1 MKKLFVLCMLQ
12 FFVGASL
19 FAAKEVKLPV
29 DPSLVHGE
37 LANGMKYVL
46 RKNSKPPGKMS
57 IWLHVDSGSL
67 DEEDDQRG
75 LAHFLEHMAFNG
87 SENFPPGQLIKY
99 FESIGLTF
107 GLHQNAFTSFD
118 QTTYSLALPNTE
130 KDTMDKG
137 FLCMS
142 DFAYRLLLTED
153 EINRER
159 GVIQEEEVACDSLGY
174 RMMMKSLPM
183 IFPEAHIAKRMPI
196 GDMDVVRTAPR
207 QRFVDYYK
215 KWYTPKNSTV
225 MVVGDFDV
233 KEAEALI
240 KKNFSAWV
248 QPQEIAVHAK
258 PGVKPYTETRIEILK
273 DKELTSSELTLYTIE
288 PGVEVIDNEKNYQS
302 LIEDQVLAY
311 MVNQRLRLLR
321 EKGEADFLSAS
332 IYHGDIFRTAMMGH
346 ISVNAKPEKWDS
358 AVRQVMTELK
368 RVEQHGFYQSEL
380 DKAIKK
386 QLSDM
391 ERSIQNEAN
400 KSNKDIIGAINSSV
414 NQGYLPMA
422 PVQEKPILERML
434 KQLDIVSL
442 HKLFKQDFCGANY
455 LAMAQFPEK
464 DGLETPNK
472 EAIAALLED
481 IKKIQTEASVEQQ
494 ATANILNHEPKSK
507 VANESDFHDSLG
519 ITTLHYANGCKCRHR
534 EMDYKKE
541 KVLVRATIAGGRLEE
556 GKNEIG
562 ISHFASA
569 ILSKPSSNNVS
580 FSEINDWRVGK
591 KFNLHASVN
600 DTHLS
605 LSLSS
610 DKKDLEQGVRLMYLY
625 LTDFK
630 VEEKLFEQVLQD
642 LRLTYDQLDKNSSLM
657 MNKALREN
665 LWSHEPRLKL
675 LPSRESIEK
684 MTAKQVQAWIRKK
697 FAKNPIE
704 VSIVGDVDLKE
715 AKRLTDKYFGSLN
728 KRRDLAELTEA
739 FKLKNAKTPQD
750 LDVPVQTKDQKC
762 IVVGGWTV
770 ADANDQ
776 ENLALYLAG
785 KIARTRLFKVIRE
798 EENLTYSVSSG
809 FSSTKRLRNMSKFYI
824 YFTAQVENA
833 KKAAK
838 MAREV
843 VEDLR
848 DEGPSESE
856 MSQVHKQIENLL
868 EEDLVKPSF
877 WSAKLGNQ
885 DLYETDM
892 AFIEKIQEHYANVSA
907 DDVKVVMQR
916 YFQDPNF
923 FQVITRPE
931 STEK

>member
-1 MKKLFVLCMLQ
+1 MKKLFALCVLQ
-12 FFVGASL
+12 FFVGSSV
-19 FAAKEVKLPV
+19 FAANEVKLPV
-29 DPSLVHGE
+29 DASLVHGE

-159 GVIQEEEVACDSLGY
+159 GVIQEEEVARDSLGY

-183 IFPEAHIAKRMPI
+183 IFPNAHIANRMPI

-233 KEAEALI
+233 EAAEELI

-248 QPQEIAVHAK
+248 QPQELPAHAE
-258 PGVKPYTETRIEILK
+258 PGVKSYTETRIEILK

-302 LIEDQVLAY
+302 LIEDQVLAS

-346 ISVNAKPEKWDS
+346 ISVNAKPEKWDA

-391 ERSIQNEAN
+391 ERSIQNEPN
-400 KSNKDIIGAINSSV
+400 KSNKDIISALNSSV

-422 PVQEKPILERML
+422 PLQEKPILERML
-434 KQLDIVSL
+434 KQLDIKRL
-442 HKLFKQDFCGANY
+442 HQLFKQDFCGANT
-455 LAMAQFPEK
+455 LAMAQFP
-464 DGLETPNK
+464 DR
-472 EAIAALLED
+472 
-481 IKKIQTEASVEQQ
+481 
-494 ATANILNHEPKSK
+494 
-507 VANESDFHDSLG
+507 FH
-519 ITTLHYANGCKCRHR
+519 
-534 EMDYKKE
+534 
-541 KVLVRATIAGGRLEE
+541 
-556 GKNEIG
+556 
-562 ISHFASA
+562 
-569 ILSKPSSNNVS
+569 
-580 FSEINDWRVGK
+580 
-591 KFNLHASVN
+591 
-600 DTHLS
+600 
-605 LSLSS
+605 
-610 DKKDLEQGVRLMYLY
+610 
-625 LTDFK
+625 
-630 VEEKLFEQVLQD
+630 
-642 LRLTYDQLDKNSSLM
+642 
-657 MNKALREN
+657 
-665 LWSHEPRLKL
+665 
-675 LPSRESIEK
+675 
-684 MTAKQVQAWIRKK
+684 
-697 FAKNPIE
+697 
-704 VSIVGDVDLKE
+704 
-715 AKRLTDKYFGSLN
+715 
-728 KRRDLAELTEA
+728 
-739 FKLKNAKTPQD
+739 
-750 LDVPVQTKDQKC
+750 
-762 IVVGGWTV
+762 
-770 ADANDQ
+770 
-776 ENLALYLAG
+776 
-785 KIARTRLFKVIRE
+785 
-798 EENLTYSVSSG
+798 
-809 FSSTKRLRNMSKFYI
+809 
-824 YFTAQVENA
+824 
-833 KKAAK
+833 
-838 MAREV
+838 
-843 VEDLR
+843 
-848 DEGPSESE
+848 
-856 MSQVHKQIENLL
+856 
-868 EEDLVKPSF
+868 
-877 WSAKLGNQ
+877 
-885 DLYETDM
+885 
-892 AFIEKIQEHYANVSA
+892 
-907 DDVKVVMQR
+907 
-916 YFQDPNF
+916 
-923 FQVITRPE
+923 
-931 STEK
+931 

>member
-1 MKKLFVLCMLQ
+1 
-12 FFVGASL
+12 
-19 FAAKEVKLPV
+19 
-29 DPSLVHGE
+29 
-37 LANGMKYVL
+37 
-46 RKNSKPPGKMS
+46 
-57 IWLHVDSGSL
+57 
-67 DEEDDQRG
+67 
-75 LAHFLEHMAFNG
+75 
-87 SENFPPGQLIKY
+87 
-99 FESIGLTF
+99 
-107 GLHQNAFTSFD
+107 
-118 QTTYSLALPNTE
+118 
-130 KDTMDKG
+130 
-137 FLCMS
+137 
-142 DFAYRLLLTED
+142 
-153 EINRER
+153 
-159 GVIQEEEVACDSLGY
+159 
-174 RMMMKSLPM
+174 
-183 IFPEAHIAKRMPI
+183 
-196 GDMDVVRTAPR
+196 
-207 QRFVDYYK
+207 
-215 KWYTPKNSTV
+215 
-225 MVVGDFDV
+225 
-233 KEAEALI
+233 
-240 KKNFSAWV
+240 
-248 QPQEIAVHAK
+248 
-258 PGVKPYTETRIEILK
+258 
-273 DKELTSSELTLYTIE
+273 
-288 PGVEVIDNEKNYQS
+288 
-302 LIEDQVLAY
+302 
-311 MVNQRLRLLR
+311 
-321 EKGEADFLSAS
+321 
-332 IYHGDIFRTAMMGH
+332 
-346 ISVNAKPEKWDS
+346 
-358 AVRQVMTELK
+358 
-368 RVEQHGFYQSEL
+368 
-380 DKAIKK
+380 
-386 QLSDM
+386 
-391 ERSIQNEAN
+391 
-400 KSNKDIIGAINSSV
+400 
-414 NQGYLPMA
+414 
-422 PVQEKPILERML
+422 
-434 KQLDIVSL
+434 
-442 HKLFKQDFCGANY
+442 
-455 LAMAQFPEK
+455 
-464 DGLETPNK
+464 
-472 EAIAALLED
+472 
-481 IKKIQTEASVEQQ
+481 
-494 ATANILNHEPKSK
+494 
-507 VANESDFHDSLG
+507 
-519 ITTLHYANGCKCRHR
+519 
-534 EMDYKKE
+534 
-541 KVLVRATIAGGRLEE
+541 
-556 GKNEIG
+556 
-562 ISHFASA
+562 
-569 ILSKPSSNNVS
+569 
-580 FSEINDWRVGK
+580 
-591 KFNLHASVN
+591 
-600 DTHLS
+600 
-605 LSLSS
+605 
-610 DKKDLEQGVRLMYLY
+610 MYLY